1 MPRSDSSENNE
12 HSPSGRDASAS
23 TDVPFSMRSV
33 AGLRLTLPLVLGV
46 GVCLFAGW
54 FELTRALDGHQI
66 AWVYVF
72 EWPFFA
78 VIGCYMWW
86 RLRTSASEGPSAA
99 NEAERPSPGRHTR
112 PRGRA
117 IRTAKASD
125 SVSTDL
131 AEDPELLAWQRYL
144 AKLQADDPPG
154 APPPR

>member
-1 MPRSDSSENNE
+1 
-12 HSPSGRDASAS
+12 
-23 TDVPFSMRSV
+23 MRSL

-46 GVCLFAGW
+46 GVCLLAGW
-54 FELTRALDGHQI
+54 FELTRALGGHQI

-86 RLRTSASEGPSAA
+86 RLRTAASEGPSATS
-99 NEAERPSPGRHTR
+99 EAGRLPPSRHLR

-117 IRTAKASD
+117 IRTARASD
-125 SVSTDL
+125 AVSADP
-131 AEDPELLAWQRYL
+131 AEDLELLAWQRYL